1 MTAREWLD
9 AAQERADA
17 AHDEVVRLCEGKRF
31 TMTVPVED
39 TDSDVVLDAPTE
51 DLPRAIAALRAVL
64 DLHVA
69 GDGASQGY
77 LRGGFGYGYIEPY
90 CAGCESSDEYAV
102 EWPCGTVRAIAAALD
117 PAAVRE
123 QIGETP

>member
-1 MTAREWLD
+1 MSAREWLD

-17 AHDEVVRLCEGKRF
+17 AHDEVVRLCEGGRF
-31 TMTVPVED
+31 TITVPVED

-51 DLPRAIAALRAVL
+51 DLPLAIAALRAVL

-69 GDGASQGY
+69 GDGSSQGY
-77 LRGGFGYGYIEPY
+77 TSGGYGYINPY
-90 CAGCESSDEYAV
+90 CAGCEASDEYAV
-102 EWPCGTVRAIAAALD
+102 EWPCETVRAITAALD

-123 QIGETP
+123 QTGETT